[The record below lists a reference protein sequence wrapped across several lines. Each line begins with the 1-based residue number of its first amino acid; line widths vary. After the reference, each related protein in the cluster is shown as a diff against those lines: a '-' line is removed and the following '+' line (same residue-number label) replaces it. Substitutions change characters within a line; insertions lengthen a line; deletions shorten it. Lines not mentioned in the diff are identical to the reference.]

1 MNAMQV
7 RFNKISSADFRSKSN
22 EPWKPEVTPPRR
34 RGGFSRGRVADN
46 SIMCS
51 KMTDL
56 RIMILVA
63 KMGIMVRE
71 MGVVPLEIEGKVE
84 EILEVHSMV
93 KVEDEVDSIKAQILD
108 AKE

>member
-1 MNAMQV
+1 M
-7 RFNKISSADFRSKSN
+7 S
-22 EPWKPEVTPPRR
+22 
-34 RGGFSRGRVADN
+34 DN

-56 RIMILVA
+56 RIMIIFIA

-71 MGVVPLEIEGKVE
+71 IGMVLLEIEGKAE

-93 KVEDEVDSIKAQILD
+93 KVMDEVGLTKVQMLD
-108 AKE
+108 AQE